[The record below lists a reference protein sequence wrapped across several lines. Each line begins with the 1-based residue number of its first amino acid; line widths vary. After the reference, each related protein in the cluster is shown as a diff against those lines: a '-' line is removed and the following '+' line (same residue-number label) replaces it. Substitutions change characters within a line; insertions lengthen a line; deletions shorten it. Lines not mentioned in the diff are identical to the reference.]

1 MRVSE
6 FSNEKDEKFYNK
18 RINKLRKM
26 ARDRR
31 IKWCIDISL
40 FISVYYI
47 KILMPTY
54 NCIILVALSS

>member
-18 RINKLRKM
+18 GINKLRKM

-40 FISVYYI
+40 FIGVYYI
-47 KILMPTY
+47 KTLVPTY
-54 NCIILVALSS
+54 NCIIVVALSS

>member
-40 FISVYYI
+40 FIGVYYV

-54 NCIILVALSS
+54 NCIIVVALSS

>member
-6 FSNEKDEKFYNK
+6 FSNEKDEKLYNK

-40 FISVYYI
+40 FIGVYYI
-47 KILMPTY
+47 KILVPTY
-54 NCIILVALSS
+54 NCIIVVALSS